1 MPRHC
6 LLASA
11 LHCCLVVA
19 AGITVP
25 LLGDIQAPESDGST
39 RGYANITLLRDNPAF
54 AADVSF
60 TVNAGTA
67 ISSNSGKFW
76 ACGHLLPL
84 NPRGCA
90 STHTLA
96 ATANLCGLLRHT
108 RLSAAVLMFL
118 VSE

>member
-1 MPRHC
+1 MPRHWG
-6 LLASA
+6 LASA

-19 AGITVP
+19 AGNTVP

-39 RGYANITLLRDNPAF
+39 RGYANITLLRDDPAF

-67 ISSNSGKFW
+67 ISSNSGQFW
-76 ACGHLLPL
+76 ACVHVLPI

-90 STHTLA
+90 STHILA
-96 ATANLCGLLRHT
+96 ATATALDTPRGSN
-108 RLSAAVLMFL
+108 S
-118 VSE
+118 